1 MGIKR
6 LLGSTLAKETGISL
20 FLKISQAIFSFMTTV
35 LLARILGAEGY
46 GIYAYAFAFVMLL
59 SMPAQAGLPTLV
71 IRETARGMAEGKPE
85 LVQGIWRWATKVAM
99 LISLSLLFV
108 IGLFFLLLKGKKF
121 GVKEWTFF
129 WAFLFIPFM
138 CLSNLRGAALRGL
151 HKVVIGQLPEFFIR
165 PALFFTFLCIA
176 GFFLHQRLTPPQ
188 AMALNVFSAVLAFI
202 IGTWVLWK
210 NTPLSIYKATPV
222 YDGKKWLSSFLPLAF
237 TAGMWVINSQ
247 ADIVMLGI
255 FKPPAE
261 VGIYRVAV
269 QIALVASFG
278 LQAVNMVVAPR
289 FATFYT
295 KREMDRLQR
304 LVTRSAQIVLTFNLL
319 VTSFFV
325 IFGRTFLNLV
335 FGKEFIIA
343 YIPLLIL
350 LIGQLVNSAAGSVR
364 VLLNMSGYEKDT
376 AVGMVLAASVN
387 IILNFLLIPKWGA
400 NGAAIATTVSM
411 IIWNIIL
418 WWFVYKRLRINS
430 CALNLNLRRGYEK
443 T

>member
-6 LLGSTLAKETGISL
+6 LLGSALAKETGISL
-20 FLKISQAIFSFMTTV
+20 FLKVSQAFFSFMTTV

-295 KREMDRLQR
+295 KKEMDRLQR
-304 LVTRSAQIVLTFNLL
+304 LVTRSAQIVLAFNLL

-325 IFGRTFLNLV
+325 IFGKAFLDMV
-335 FGKEFIIA
+335 FGKEFITA

-350 LIGQLVNSAAGSVR
+350 LIGQLVNSAAGSVGF
-364 VLLNMSGYEKDT
+364 LLNMTGHERDT
-376 AVGMVLAASVN
+376 ARGMTLAAGIN
-387 IILNFLLIPKWGA
+387 IMLNFSLIPSLGPK
-400 NGAAIATTVSM
+400 GAAIATAISM
-411 IIWNIIL
+411 ITWNVIL
-418 WWFVYKRLRINS
+418 WWFVRKRLGINS
-430 CALNLNLRRGYEK
+430 LAFDFKFGS
-443 T
+443 

>member
-1 MGIKR
+1 
-6 LLGSTLAKETGISL
+6 LAKETGISL
-20 FLKISQAIFSFMTTV
+20 FLKVSQAFFSFMTTV

-85 LVQGIWRWATKVAM
+85 LVQGIWRWATKVAVF
-99 LISLSLLFV
+99 ISLSLLFV
-108 IGLFFLLLKGKKF
+108 IGLLFLLLKGKKF

-138 CLSNLRGAALRGL
+138 CLGNLRGAALRGL

-176 GFFLHQRLTPPQ
+176 GFFLHQKLTPPQ
-188 AMALNVFSAVLAFI
+188 AMALNVFSAVLAFM
-202 IGTWVLWK
+202 IGAWLLWR

-295 KREMDRLQR
+295 KKEMDRLQR
-304 LVTRSAQIVLTFNLL
+304 LVTRSAQIVLAFNLL

-325 IFGRTFLNLV
+325 IFGRAFLDTV
-335 FGKEFIIA
+335 FGKEFITA
-343 YIPLLIL
+343 YISLLIL

-418 WWFVYKRLRINS
+418 WWFVYKRLGINS

>member
-20 FLKISQAIFSFMTTV
+20 FLKISQAFFSFMTTV

-85 LVQGIWRWATKVAM
+85 LVQGIWRWATKVAVF
-99 LISLSLLFV
+99 ISLSLLFV
-108 IGLFFLLLKGKKF
+108 IGLLFLLLKGKKF

-165 PALFFTFLCIA
+165 PALFFVFLCIA

-202 IGTWVLWK
+202 IGTWLLWK
-210 NTPLSIYKATPV
+210 NIPLSIYKATPV

-237 TAGMWVINSQ
+237 TAGMWIINSR

-255 FKPPAE
+255 FRPSAE

-278 LQAVNMVVAPR
+278 LHAVNTVVAPR

-304 LVTRSAQIVLTFNLL
+304 LVTRSAQIVLAFNLL

-335 FGKEFIIA
+335 FGKEFINA

-350 LIGQLVNSAAGSVR
+350 LIGQLVNSATGSVGF
-364 VLLNMSGYEKDT
+364 LLNMTGYEKDT
-376 AVGMVLAASVN
+376 AQSAALAGGIN
-387 IILNFLLIPKWGA
+387 IILNFFLIPSFGLR
-400 NGAAIATTVSM
+400 GAAIATAVS
-411 IIWNIIL
+411 IVISNVIL
-418 WWFVYKRLRINS
+418 WILVWKRLGIIS
-430 CALNLNLRRGYEK
+430 FAFNLSEIKIGKN
-443 T
+443 

>member
-1 MGIKR
+1 MGRIKNFFNSVLVR
-6 LLGSTLAKETGISL
+6 ETGISL
-20 FLKISQAIFSFMTTV
+20 FLKISQAFFSFMTTV

-304 LVTRSAQIVLTFNLL
+304 LVTRSAQIVLAFNLL

-325 IFGRTFLNLV
+325 IFGKAFLDMV
-335 FGKEFIIA
+335 FGKEFITA

-350 LIGQLVNSAAGSVR
+350 LIGQLVNSAAGSVGF
-364 VLLNMSGYEKDT
+364 LLNMTGHERDT
-376 AVGMVLAASVN
+376 ARGMTLAAGIN
-387 IILNFLLIPKWGA
+387 IMLNFSLIPSLGPK
-400 NGAAIATTVSM
+400 GAAIATAISM
-411 IIWNIIL
+411 ITWNVIL
-418 WWFVYKRLRINS
+418 WWFVRKRLGINS
-430 CALNLNLRRGYEK
+430 LAFDFKFGS
-443 T
+443 